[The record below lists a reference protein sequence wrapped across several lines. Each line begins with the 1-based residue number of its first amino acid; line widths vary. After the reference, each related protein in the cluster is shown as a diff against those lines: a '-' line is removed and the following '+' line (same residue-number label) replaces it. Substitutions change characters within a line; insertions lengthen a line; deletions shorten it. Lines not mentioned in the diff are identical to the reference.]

1 MAILLSSRIFKSE
14 IGSLDV
20 FSVYL
25 ILVMFFLR
33 VATSYTTCI
42 LPFIACQYHPNIER
56 SSLDVQIVKGKNRED
71 YVSYFNYGIIHFSQ
85 DYYGVT
91 FPGTTAAMPG
101 RDGLASNLYSGK
113 CNFMLT

>member
-1 MAILLSSRIFKSE
+1 MFFC
-14 IGSLDV
+14 V
-20 FSVYL
+20 FNSCY
-25 ILVMFFLR
+25 FFLR
-33 VATSYTTCI
+33 VATSLTTCI
-42 LPFIACQYHPNIER
+42 LLFIACQYHPNIER
-56 SSLDVQIVKGKNRED
+56 SSLDLQIVKGKNRED